1 MKKLMSGLRRN
12 RNSIGSSSST
22 DNVDSSDDGNNMQQ
36 EKLTDDD
43 VNYAD
48 LFDDDDDENSK
59 ENNLNNNTQRHKNRK
74 STSTTKKRKK
84 LHNSQKL
91 AAVTSSMKVMPMMTI
106 SEMVECEEDEESI
119 EDESEGEGVNSND
132 VTVVEEEDDDIYL
145 LDEDEE
151 TTNEE
156 SNEEDAVALSEDIM
170 EDGEALPANNAVSE
184 EFQTGDENKVDS
196 TITSQVNVVEEE
208 QDAIDVDDKEEVTS
222 SIGKDIRRSS
232 NCSEEE
238 AVSSIDGQF
247 EGNNN
252 GNEEVINQEAVNSHE
267 AVTPQVSHDN
277 VTQLRHHH
285 VKEEDNRDCLSSMG
299 LYTPSSFMQSLRIK
313 YQVGLE
319 GHA

>member
-12 RNSIGSSSST
+12 RNSIGSSSNT
-22 DNVDSSDDGNNMQQ
+22 DNVNCSSDDVNSK
-36 EKLTDDD
+36 EAITDDN

-59 ENNLNNNTQRHKNRK
+59 ENNLNNKSQRHKSRK
-74 STSTTKKRKK
+74 STIIKKRKK

-91 AAVTSSMKVMPMMTI
+91 AAVTSLKVMPMMTI
-106 SEMVECEEDEESI
+106 SEMVECEEDEEEST
-119 EDESEGEGVNSND
+119 EDESEGEGVNSD
-132 VTVVEEEDDDIYL
+132 YVTVVEEEDDDIYL

-170 EDGEALPANNAVSE
+170 EDGGALLDNNAVSE
-184 EFQTGDENKVDS
+184 EFQTGDERKVDS

-232 NCSEEE
+232 NGSEEE
-238 AVSSIDGQF
+238 SLSSIDEHIGS
-247 EGNNN
+247 NNH
-252 GNEEVINQEAVNSHE
+252 GSEEVINQEAVNSPE
-267 AVTPQVSHDN
+267 AVTQQVSHDN
-277 VTQLRHHH
+277 VTQLNHHT
-285 VKEEDNRDCLSSMG
+285 VKEEEDNHDCLSRMG